1 MNAASIGSSIDDSMR
16 AAMVQRGVAEM
27 RMALEAVDGY
37 LGRVCD
43 DWSEGADHGAD
54 WPLKIVSAKHFAVTR
69 AFEIVDTALDLTGGS
84 GLFKRSRIEQLFRD
98 VRLGRIHPANRLV
111 VYEIV
116 GKSALGV
123 DPDELPRWG

>member
-1 MNAASIGSSIDDSMR
+1 
-16 AAMVQRGVAEM
+16 
-27 RMALEAVDGY
+27 MALEAVDGY

-43 DWSEGADHGAD
+43 DWSAGVDHGAD

>member
-1 MNAASIGSSIDDSMR
+1 
-16 AAMVQRGVAEM
+16 
-27 RMALEAVDGY
+27 MALEAVDGY
-37 LGRVCD
+37 LGRVCA
-43 DWSEGADHGAD
+43 DWAMGVDHGTD
-54 WPLKIVSAKHFAVTR
+54 WALKIVAAKHFAVSR
-69 AFEIVDTALDLTGGS
+69 AFEIVDTALDLTGGA